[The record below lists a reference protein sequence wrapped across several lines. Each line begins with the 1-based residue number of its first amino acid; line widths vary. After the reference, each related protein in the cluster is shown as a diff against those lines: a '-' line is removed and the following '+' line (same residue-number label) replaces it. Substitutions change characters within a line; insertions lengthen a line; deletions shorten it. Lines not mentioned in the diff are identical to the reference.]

1 MSMRRPNYEDNEE
14 FLKWFDFTTGQF
26 REGVP
31 KEIVEMKEKE
41 DAERELAYQKALQQ
55 GICL

>member
-14 FLKWFDFTTGQF
+14 FLKWFDFATGQF
-26 REGVP
+26 KEGVP

-41 DAERELAYQKALQQ
+41 DAEREKAYQKALQQ

>member
-14 FLKWFDFTTGQF
+14 FLKWYDFATGQF
-26 REGVP
+26 KEGVP

-41 DAERELAYQKALQQ
+41 DTEREKAYQKALQQ